1 MPNNVG
7 WEIFSTLVIMAILFL
22 ISHLTTD
29 RDMPKGMKV
38 IAWIVFGGLILLYLI
53 FGVFNG

>member
-1 MPNNVG
+1 MPNVG
-7 WEIFSTLVIMAILFL
+7 WEIFFTLVIMTIIFL

-29 RDMPKGMKV
+29 RDMPKSMKV
-38 IAWIVFGGLILLYLI
+38 IAWIVFVGLSLLYLT

>member
-1 MPNNVG
+1 MPNVG
-7 WEIFSTLVIMAILFL
+7 WEIFFTLVIMVIIFL

-29 RDMPKGMKV
+29 RDMPKSMKV
-38 IAWIVFGGLILLYLI
+38 IAWIVFGGLSLLYLI